1 MKKIA
6 ILGSTGS
13 IGTQTLDVVRANGDI
28 EVLGISAG
36 RNVKMLEEQ
45 AREFHPQLIAVW
57 DENAA
62 KDLAVRLADM
72 DVKIVSGMEGLLELA
87 RMPQTD
93 ILVTAVVG
101 MIGIRPTMEGI
112 KAGKDIALANKETLV
127 TAGHLIIPMAKE
139 HGVQILPVDSEH
151 SAIFQALHGE
161 KRAQVEK
168 LLITASGGPFRGRK
182 REELEHVTLADTLKH
197 PNWVMGQKIT
207 VDSAT
212 LVNKGLEVMEARW
225 LFDVDLDHIQVVVQ
239 PKSIIHSMV
248 EFKDGAVMA
257 QLGTPDMR
265 LPIQYALYYPERRY
279 LDGERLDFHKLKEIT
294 FEDPDMDT
302 FLGLPMAMDAARK
315 GGSMPTV
322 FNAAR
327 ELSMVHQCGEESLQL
342 QQDRYLTL
350 SWPLCLQCSLLRWW
364 AMTRQRLRR
373 WRVVL
378 LWLKLVFRKGIL
390 SKNIRGIIL
399 IWQEIF
405 ICICI

>member
-182 REELEHVTLADTLKH
+182 REELEYVTLADTLKH

-279 LDGERLDFHKLKEIT
+279 LDGERLDFHKLKEIA

-315 GGSMPTV
+315 GGSMPTA
-322 FNAAR
+322 FNAAN
-327 ELSMVHQCGEESLQL
+327 ELAVKKFLQEKIGFLDIYDIIAQSMERHTVIRNPELEEILAVEDETYKWIES
-342 QQDRYLTL
+342 
-350 SWPLCLQCSLLRWW
+350 RW
-364 AMTRQRLRR
+364 
-373 WRVVL
+373 
-378 LWLKLVFRKGIL
+378 
-390 SKNIRGIIL
+390 
-399 IWQEIF
+399 
-405 ICICI
+405 

>member
-62 KDLAVRLADM
+62 KDLAYRLADM

-239 PKSIIHSMV
+239 PQSIIHSMV
-248 EFKDGAVMA
+248 EFEDGAVMA

-265 LPIQYALYYPERRY
+265 LPIQYALCYPDRRF
-279 LDGERLDFHKLKEIT
+279 LKGDRLDFHMLKQIT
-294 FEDPDMDT
+294 FEEPDRET
-302 FLGLPMAMDAARK
+302 FKGLPMAIEASRA

-322 FNAAR
+322 FNAAN
-327 ELSMVHQCGEESLQL
+327 ELAVRKFLQRKIGFLDIYEIIGQSMSRHTVVKDPDLDQILEIEKETYQWIES
-342 QQDRYLTL
+342 
-350 SWPLCLQCSLLRWW
+350 RW
-364 AMTRQRLRR
+364 
-373 WRVVL
+373 
-378 LWLKLVFRKGIL
+378 
-390 SKNIRGIIL
+390 
-399 IWQEIF
+399 
-405 ICICI
+405 